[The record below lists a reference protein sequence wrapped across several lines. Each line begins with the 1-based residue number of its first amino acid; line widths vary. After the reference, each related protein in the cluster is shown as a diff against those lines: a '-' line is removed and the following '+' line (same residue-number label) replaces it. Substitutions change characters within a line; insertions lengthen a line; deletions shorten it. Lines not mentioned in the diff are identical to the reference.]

1 MNVRFFKLY
10 LVLVSISD
18 WGRNG
23 DSDGRRTGGGAG
35 GKGVHGWDGGGGG
48 GSEDGGDKSD
58 GIFGRNDVDGWA
70 GGVYARNMSKRSRWD
85 RDGGGLRSRRSAA
98 KGHYVVAHQ
107 SEQGMSNPSK
117 HKLKTNDTC
126 KPKTDANLIIVHEY
140 MLTSAK
146 LEGTVPAGGCEI
158 LLNGPTEGMWKNQE
172 GFDVNGEMEG
182 VSISDRKFGNE
193 AKEKQKQKKK
203 EAKVDFDLRVDLEAG
218 AVNLTFSER
227 FKCDDEGAFMC
238 RGGET
243 LCISQGSKCD
253 SIHNCIN
260 GSDEE
265 SWRCN
270 ALGNPKLLTFL
281 VFIAIAIIVIVPFC
295 IVRRVR
301 RKRQPHVPVQ
311 HVVSTS
317 SSQSR

>member
-1 MNVRFFKLY
+1 
-10 LVLVSISD
+10 
-18 WGRNG
+18 
-23 DSDGRRTGGGAG
+23 
-35 GKGVHGWDGGGGG
+35 
-48 GSEDGGDKSD
+48 
-58 GIFGRNDVDGWA
+58 
-70 GGVYARNMSKRSRWD
+70 MSKRSRWD
-85 RDGGGLRSRRSAA
+85 RDGGALRSRRSAA

-117 HKLKTNDTC
+117 HKIKAEDAC
-126 KPKTDANLIIVHEY
+126 PRPKTDANLIIVHEY

-146 LEGTVPAGGCEI
+146 LEGTVPDGGCEL

-172 GFDVNGEMEG
+172 GFDVNGKMEG
-182 VSISDRKFGNE
+182 ISISDRKFGNE
-193 AKEKQKQKKK
+193 ATFLKSEKK
-203 EAKVDFDLRVDLEAG
+203 EAKVKYDLRVDLEAG
-218 AVNLTFSER
+218 AVNLIFSES

-238 RGGET
+238 RGDET

-253 SIHNCIN
+253 TIRNCNN

-265 SWRCN
+265 SWRCS
-270 ALGNPKLLTFL
+270 ALGKAKLLTFL

>member
-1 MNVRFFKLY
+1 VRFFKLY

-203 EAKVDFDLRVDLEAG
+203 RQKWTSICAWIWRQGRSTLPFRRDSSAMMRGHSCAAAVKPCALVRVLNATASITVSMAAMRSHGDA
-218 AVNLTFSER
+218 
-227 FKCDDEGAFMC
+227 
-238 RGGET
+238 T
-243 LCISQGSKCD
+243 L
-253 SIHNCIN
+253 
-260 GSDEE
+260 
-265 SWRCN
+265 
-270 ALGNPKLLTFL
+270 
-281 VFIAIAIIVIVPFC
+281 
-295 IVRRVR
+295 
-301 RKRQPHVPVQ
+301 
-311 HVVSTS
+311 
-317 SSQSR
+317 